1 MIDDDDPLWDPAAQA
16 DEDLA
21 RIQNLLGRYG
31 VRARDLSAPR
41 MAAPSRLRRS
51 LPWALAASIALLLM
65 GAGFQ
70 YRLSWTADGSWSAV
84 LGKGSPSAANIM
96 LAPGQRLG
104 TATNQT
110 AMIEV
115 ARIGEIR
122 LSPDSRLRL
131 LETRS
136 GHHRVKLEHG
146 HMRARIW
153 APPGYFAVSTEHAE
167 VVDLGCDFDIW
178 TNADGSGRVSVRSGW
193 VSYRVGSEDILVP
206 QGYTLGFAA
215 DRVQT
220 PLADGATPEFAQ
232 AVETLE
238 SAVRADPYAPTI
250 NASAQAVAVAARD
263 EDAFT
268 LLSLLTRWPR
278 LATTDLYSRL
288 GKTLGIEDDDAQHR
302 RAWVSGD
309 AQAIDAWWQKLP
321 RHPKQWWVNWRDALG

>member
-1 MIDDDDPLWDPAAQA
+1 MIDDDPLWNPAAQA

-41 MAAPSRLRRS
+41 MAAPSRLRRT
-51 LPWALAASIALLLM
+51 LPWALAASIALLLI
-65 GAGFQ
+65 GTGFQ
-70 YRLSWTADGSWSAV
+70 YRLSWTADGNWSAV
-84 LGKGSPSAANIM
+84 LGKGSPSAANVM

-110 AMIEV
+110 ATIEV
-115 ARIGEIR
+115 ARIGEIT
-122 LSPDSRLRL
+122 LSPESRLRL

-136 GHHRVKLEHG
+136 GHHRVALEQG

-167 VVDLGCDFDIW
+167 VVDLGCDFDLW
-178 TNADGSGRVSVRSGW
+178 KGADGSGRVSVRSGW

-206 QGYTLGFAA
+206 QGYALGFTA
-215 DRVQT
+215 DQVQT
-220 PLADGATPEFAQ
+220 PLASGATRELAQ
-232 AVETLE
+232 AVENLE
-238 SAVRADPYAPTI
+238 SAVRADPQTPNIEVLAE
-250 NASAQAVAVAARD
+250 AVAAAARD

-268 LLSLLTRWPR
+268 LLSLLSRWPH
-278 LATTDLYSRL
+278 LAATGLYPRL
-288 GKTLGIEDDDAQHR
+288 GKALDTGVADAQHR
-302 RAWVSGD
+302 RAWTSGD

>member
-1 MIDDDDPLWDPAAQA
+1 
-16 DEDLA
+16 
-21 RIQNLLGRYG
+21 
-31 VRARDLSAPR
+31 
-41 MAAPSRLRRS
+41 
-51 LPWALAASIALLLM
+51 
-65 GAGFQ
+65 
-70 YRLSWTADGSWSAV
+70 
-84 LGKGSPSAANIM
+84 
-96 LAPGQRLG
+96 
-104 TATNQT
+104 
-110 AMIEV
+110 
-115 ARIGEIR
+115 
-122 LSPDSRLRL
+122 
-131 LETRS
+131 
-136 GHHRVKLEHG
+136 
-146 HMRARIW
+146 
-153 APPGYFAVSTEHAE
+153 
-167 VVDLGCDFDIW
+167 
-178 TNADGSGRVSVRSGW
+178 RVSVRSGW

-250 NASAQAVAVAARD
+250 NALAQAVAVAARD